1 MVTLQL
7 RTTPDSCLQS
17 DGSLFAGPAHC
28 SRTRKIYP
36 DYGAAHLSPGGGGQL
51 WLRADGDRLY
61 RPWGGRLQSA
71 SAARLDGGHW
81 FIGGGAIL
89 KEGVNVRGTATAAS
103 VWSTGALG
111 AAVAY
116 AQYEVAILISLVNY
130 LTLRFLTPIEEQI
143 GKSDRPARGQSSQD
157 DADE

>member
-1 MVTLQL
+1 M
-7 RTTPDSCLQS
+7 
-17 DGSLFAGPAHC
+17 
-28 SRTRKIYP
+28 
-36 DYGAAHLSPGGGGQL
+36 
-51 WLRADGDRLY
+51 
-61 RPWGGRLQSA
+61 
-71 SAARLDGGHW
+71 
-81 FIGGGAIL
+81 
-89 KEGVNVRGTATAAS
+89 NVRGTATAAS